1 MIKRTMSTAYHSQ
14 YWAHALTLRGS
25 GGDIAALSRSIA
37 NARVDLNPHQI
48 DAALFALR
56 SPFTKG
62 AILADEVG
70 LGKTIEA
77 GLVLSQKW
85 AERRRRILIIVPAM
99 LRKQWQQELSEKF
112 FLPAEILD
120 AQVVGRL
127 RKNGEL
133 NPFDRK
139 DKLVICSYNF
149 AAANTAAVAQ
159 TPWDMV
165 VIDEAHRLRN
175 FHRSRSRLQN
185 NPAARKTMAHR
196 IVEAI
201 GQTPK
206 LLLTATPLQNSLL
219 ELFSLISVIDLHVF
233 GDVASFREQF
243 INSTDEV
250 TRNIQLKQRIAP
262 VCTRAL
268 RKQVTEYI
276 PFTHRVPITQEFL
289 PTDEE
294 QALYD
299 EITRYLQRE
308 VLYALPAS
316 QRQLITMVLRKLLAS
331 STFAIARTLRRLADR
346 LEHLRDRLEL
356 LDDDDLEG
364 IEVLADEYGEDA
376 EDDADQAIDPEKLKG
391 ELADLRRYAELAA
404 RIGHNAKGDTLL
416 PALTIAFAKAEVL
429 GAARKAVI
437 FTESRETQL
446 YLYDLLVANGYDGQ
460 VATINGTNNQPHHA
474 EIYARWLA
482 RHQGTDRVSGSR
494 AIDMKAAIIE
504 HFRDEA
510 TILVATEAAAEGV
523 NLQFCSLTVNFDLP
537 WNPQRIEQRI
547 GRCHRYGQQHDVVV
561 VNFLNR
567 RNEADKRVYELLSE
581 KFRLFDGVFGAS
593 DEVLGALESG
603 VDIERRIAE
612 VYQTCRTNAEIQA
625 AFDALQAELDAK
637 IQARLIATRQALLEH
652 FDEEVRSRLKVSRDQ
667 TLECLSQRE
676 RWLLDLTRVELDDQV
691 RFDPQ
696 WPRFFYS
703 GADAAQGWYNFD
715 WKAAEATDEHFYRA
729 DHPLALRL
737 IDRAMA
743 RRLPVAEVTFDYT
756 NHPAKISVIEPLIGQ
771 SGWLEVSKLTVSAV
785 EVDEFLIF
793 AAMTGHQ
800 QGLDEEICR
809 KLLSLPA
816 ALGPEIADTPDL
828 AEHRKAEVAA
838 RLEEIGARNARLFD
852 EEVLKLDRWSEDLK
866 LSLEYEIREL
876 DKQIRELR
884 RSSALAQSLQDKLTH
899 QKQIRDLERRR
910 NVKRRELFDAQDAI
924 DLQREELI
932 GKIEKQL
939 QHTCTVQT
947 LFTIRW
953 RVQ

>member
-1 MIKRTMSTAYHSQ
+1 MNTTYHSQ

-56 SPFTKG
+56 SPFTNG

-70 LGKTIEA
+70 LGKTVEA
-77 GLVLSQKW
+77 GIVLSQKW
-85 AERRRRILIIVPAM
+85 AERRRHILIVVPAM
-99 LRKQWQQELSEKF
+99 LRKQWQQELNEKF
-112 FLPAEILD
+112 FIPSEVLD
-120 AQVVGRL
+120 TQVVGRL
-127 RKNGEL
+127 RKNSGG
-133 NPFDRK
+133 NPFDQK
-139 DKLVICSYNF
+139 DKAVICSYNF
-149 AAANTAAVAQ
+149 AAAKAAAVAQ
-159 TPWDMV
+159 VPWDMV

-175 FHRSRSRLQN
+175 VHRSRTRHQN
-185 NPAARKTMAHR
+185 NPAAQKTMAHR
-196 IVEAI
+196 ITDAVGKA
-201 GQTPK
+201 PK

-219 ELFSLISVIDLHVF
+219 ELFSLVSVIDGHVF
-233 GDVASFREQF
+233 GDAASFREQF
-243 INSTDEV
+243 INNNDELS
-250 TRNIQLKQRIAP
+250 RNFQLKQRIAP

-276 PFTHRVPITQEFL
+276 PFTNRVPITQEFL
-289 PTDEE
+289 PTDQE

-299 EITRYLQRE
+299 DITTYLQRE

-346 LEHLRDRLEL
+346 LENLRDQLDL
-356 LDDDDLEG
+356 LDDEDLEG
-364 IEVLADEYGEDA
+364 IYELADEYGEDA
-376 EDDADQAIDPEKLKG
+376 EEEAEEEIDPEKLKG
-391 ELADLRRYAELAA
+391 ELEDLRRYADLAA
-404 RIGHNAKGDTLL
+404 RIAHNAKGDALL
-416 PALTIAFAKAEVL
+416 PALKTAFARAEAL
-429 GAARKAVI
+429 GAPRKAVI
-437 FTESRETQL
+437 FTESRETQR
-446 YLYDLLVANGYDGQ
+446 YLFDLLTANGYDGQ
-460 VATINGTNNQPHHA
+460 VATINGTNNHHHHA
-474 EIYARWLA
+474 AIYEDWLA
-482 RHQGTDRVSGSR
+482 KHKGTDRDTSSR
-494 AIDMKAAIIE
+494 AVDMKAAIVE
-504 HFRDEA
+504 HFRDDA

-523 NLQFCSLTVNFDLP
+523 NLQFCSLVVNFDLP

-547 GRCHRYGQQHDVVV
+547 GRCHRYGQKHDVVV

-581 KFRLFDGVFGAS
+581 KFRLFDGVFGVS

-637 IQARLIATRQALLEH
+637 IQARLAATRQALLEH
-652 FDEEVRSRLKVSRDQ
+652 FDEDVRSRLKISRDK

-676 RWLLDLTRVELDDQV
+676 RWLLDLTRVELDGQAQ
-691 RFDPQ
+691 FDTQ
-696 WPRFFYS
+696 LPRFLYN
-703 GADAAQGWYNFD
+703 GTEVRQGWYNLD
-715 WKAAEATDEHFYRA
+715 WKAAETADEHFYRP

-737 IDRAMA
+737 IERAIA
-743 RRLPVAEVTFDYT
+743 RRLPIAEIAFDYT
-756 NHPAKISVIEPLIGQ
+756 NHPSKISVIEPLVGQ
-771 SGWLEVSKLTVSAV
+771 SGWLDVCKLTVSAV

-793 AAMTGHQ
+793 AARTDHKQ
-800 QGLDEEICR
+800 VLDEEICR

-816 ALGPEIADTPDL
+816 TLGPEITDTPDL
-828 AEHRKAEVAA
+828 TEQRKAEVTA
-838 RLEEIGARNARLFD
+838 RLAEIDSRNARFFD

-866 LSLEYEIREL
+866 LSLEHEIKEL

-884 RSSALAQSLQDKLTH
+884 RSAALAQSLQDKLTH
-899 QKQIRDLERRR
+899 QKQLRDLERRR

-924 DLQREELI
+924 DKQREELI

-939 QHTCTVQT
+939 KHTSTVQA

-953 RVQ
+953 RLL

>member
-1 MIKRTMSTAYHSQ
+1 MNTTYHSQ

-56 SPFTKG
+56 SPFTNG

-70 LGKTIEA
+70 LGKTVEA
-77 GLVLSQKW
+77 GIVLSQKW
-85 AERRRRILIIVPAM
+85 AERRRRILIVVPAM

-112 FLPAEILD
+112 FIPSEVLD
-120 AQVVGRL
+120 TQVVGRL
-127 RKNGEL
+127 RKNGGG
-133 NPFDRK
+133 NPFDQK
-139 DKLVICSYNF
+139 DKAVICSYNF
-149 AAANTAAVAQ
+149 AAAKAAAVAQ
-159 TPWDMV
+159 VPWDMV

-175 FHRSRSRLQN
+175 VHRSRTRLAN
-185 NPAARKTMAHR
+185 NPAAQKTMAHR
-196 IVEAI
+196 ITEAV
-201 GQTPK
+201 GKAPK

-219 ELFSLISVIDLHVF
+219 ELFSLVSVIDPHVF
-233 GDVASFREQF
+233 GDAASFREQF
-243 INSTDEV
+243 VNNNDELS
-250 TRNIQLKQRIAP
+250 RNIQLKQRLAP
-262 VCTRAL
+262 VCTRTL

-276 PFTHRVPITQEFL
+276 PFTNRVPITQEFL
-289 PTDEE
+289 PTDQE

-299 EITRYLQRE
+299 HITTYLQRE

-346 LEHLRDRLEL
+346 LENLRDQLDL
-356 LDDDDLEG
+356 LDDEDLEG
-364 IEVLADEYGEDA
+364 IEELADEYGEDA
-376 EDDADQAIDPEKLKG
+376 EDEAEEDIDPEKLKG
-391 ELADLRRYAELAA
+391 ELEDLRRFADLAA
-404 RIGHNAKGDTLL
+404 RIAHNAKGDALL
-416 PALTIAFAKAEVL
+416 PALKTAFAKAEAL
-429 GAARKAVI
+429 GAPRKAVI
-437 FTESRETQL
+437 FTESRETQT
-446 YLYDLLVANGYDGQ
+446 YLFDLLTANGYAGQ

-474 EIYARWLA
+474 AIYEHWLA
-482 RHQGTDRVSGSR
+482 KHRGTDRVTGSR
-494 AIDMKAAIIE
+494 AVDMKAAVVE

-523 NLQFCSLTVNFDLP
+523 NLQFCSLVVNFDLP

-547 GRCHRYGQQHDVVV
+547 GRCHRYGQKHDVVV

-637 IQARLIATRQALLEH
+637 IQARLAATRQALLEN
-652 FDEEVRSRLKVSRDQ
+652 FDEDVRSRLRISREK

-676 RWLLDLTRVELDDQV
+676 RWLLDLTRVELDGQA
-691 RFDPQ
+691 RFDPHL
-696 WPRFFYS
+696 PRFLYN
-703 GADAAQGWYNFD
+703 GTEAHPGWYNLD
-715 WKAAEATDEHFYRA
+715 WKAAETADEHFYRP

-737 IDRAMA
+737 IERAIA
-743 RRLPVAEVTFDYT
+743 RKLPVAEITFDYT
-756 NHPAKISVIEPLIGQ
+756 NHPSKISVIEPLVGQ
-771 SGWLEVSKLTVSAV
+771 SGWLELSKLTVSAV
-785 EVDEFLIF
+785 EIDEFLVF
-793 AAMTGHQ
+793 AARTDHKQ
-800 QGLDEEICR
+800 VLDEEICR

-816 ALGPEIADTPDL
+816 TLGPEIKDAPDL
-828 AEHRKAEVAA
+828 TELRKAEVTA
-838 RLEEIGARNARLFD
+838 RLAQIDARNARFFD

-866 LSLEYEIREL
+866 LSLEHEIKEL

-884 RSSALAQSLQDKLTH
+884 RSAALAQSLQDKLTH
-899 QKQIRDLERRR
+899 QKQLRELERRR
-910 NVKRRELFDAQDAI
+910 NTKRRELFDAQDAI
-924 DLQREELI
+924 DKQREELI

-939 QHTCTVQT
+939 THTNEVRT
-947 LFTIRW
+947 LFAIRW
-953 RVQ
+953 RVA